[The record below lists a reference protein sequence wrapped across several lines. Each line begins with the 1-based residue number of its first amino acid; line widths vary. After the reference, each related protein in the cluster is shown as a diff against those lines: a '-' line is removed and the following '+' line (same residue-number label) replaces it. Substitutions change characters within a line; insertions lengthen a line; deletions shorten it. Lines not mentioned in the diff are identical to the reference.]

1 MCFICL
7 PMDKLY
13 KTKKKK
19 KKKNGREKKRLK
31 TLSGWLLG
39 RFYMNLADNVDTFL
53 GSDFYGKFA
62 SDADLPSEDV
72 QKYLPTSSDFSKG
85 IENDITT
92 T

>member
-13 KTKKKK
+13 KTKKK

-53 GSDFYGKFA
+53 GSDFYGKFV

>member
-1 MCFICL
+1 
-7 PMDKLY
+7 
-13 KTKKKK
+13 
-19 KKKNGREKKRLK
+19 
-31 TLSGWLLG
+31 
-39 RFYMNLADNVDTFL
+39 MNLADNVDTFL
-53 GSDFYGKFA
+53 GSDFYGKFV